1 MTYPIVGTGAVAS
14 IGADPEEIFAALC
27 AGRSGLAPLRAFDP
41 SRYTAQQ
48 LFEIDDRQAE
58 GVDEPGRATRFLVEA
73 VRQAVED
80 AGLGPAELAGIPVLV
95 GTGLRELRTLEL
107 WWRDGV
113 PLDADGLHFANALR
127 RRFGSVDTHTFAGA
141 CSASLYALALAWDLL
156 EQGEAETVV
165 VAGCDVVTES
175 MFGQADRVQF
185 DPPPAVRPMDRARQG
200 TILGEGAAAV
210 VLTRSAPAGRPV
222 RGRLESV
229 AVNCDAHHQTAPD
242 EAGVEAAVR
251 AAQRQAG
258 VTPADIDLVLLH
270 ATGTPL
276 NDRTEATV
284 TARVFDGARPALTG
298 IKSLTGHTSGSAGLL
313 SLIVALRSL
322 QTGLVPPVAGLT
334 DPLPEGAG
342 LHLVTGE
349 PYAAPLRLAQ
359 VNSFGFGGVNAV
371 ALVGGAA

>member
-1 MTYPIVGTGAVAS
+1 MTYAIIGSGAVAS
-14 IGADPEEIFAALC
+14 IGADPDEIFDALC
-27 AGRSGLAPLRAFDP
+27 AGRSGLAPLRAFD
-41 SRYTAQQ
+41 RTRFHAQQ
-48 LFEIDDRQAE
+48 LFEIDDRE
-58 GVDEPGRATRFLVEA
+58 TDGVDEPARATRFLIEA
-73 VRQAVED
+73 VRQAAED
-80 AGLGPAELAGIPVLV
+80 AGLPEDLAGIPVLV
-95 GTGLRELRTLEL
+95 GTGLRELRSLEL

-113 PLDADGLHFANALR
+113 PFDADGLDFSRALR
-127 RRFGSVDTHTFAGA
+127 RRFGAVDAHTFAGA

-156 EQGEAETVV
+156 ELGEARTVI

-185 DPPPAVRPMDRARQG
+185 DPPTSVRPFDEDRRG

-210 VLTRSAPAGRPV
+210 VLTRTPAADRPV
-222 RGRLESV
+222 RAWLRSV

-251 AAQRQAG
+251 TAQELAR
-258 VTPADIDLVLLH
+258 VTPEEIDLVVLH
-270 ATGTPL
+270 GTGTPL

-284 TARVFDGARPALTG
+284 TARVFDGAAPALTG

-313 SLIVALRSL
+313 SLIVAMRSL
-322 QTGLVPPVAGLT
+322 DAGLVPPIAGLT

-342 LHLVTGE
+342 LRLVSGAPLAT
-349 PYAAPLRLAQ
+349 PLRLAQ

-371 ALVGGAA
+371 AIVGGAA